1 MRRCGILC
9 LDNGKDI
16 GNDRIRHHRILLQ
29 LRLVFKKTFEYYAAI
44 DRRKVMAKTTER
56 ALGQAVMRV
65 LAERPSGEATVRILI
80 RRVPAF
86 VRLTAQD
93 RERSDTRPLEEMWE
107 QRVRNLKSHD
117 TTAGNV
123 IGEGFVEHIGRGHYR
138 LTAAGRL
145 HLEHHGLI

>member
-1 MRRCGILC
+1 VE
-9 LDNGKDI
+9 
-16 GNDRIRHHRILLQ
+16 RILATIGLG
-29 LRLVFKKTFEYYAAI
+29 AALLWYNPDSHLGKRPNI
-44 DRRKVMAKTTER
+44 ILPSAGEKVMAKTTER
-56 ALGQAVMRV
+56 ALGLAVMRV
-65 LAERPSGEATVRILI
+65 LAQQPNGEATVRTLI

-93 RERSDTRPLEEMWE
+93 REQSDTRPLEEMWE

-117 TTAGNV
+117 KTGGNV
-123 IGEGFVEHIGRGHYR
+123 IGEGFVGHVGRGRYR